1 MSAEYNYPNSYLSPQ
16 TVPYNFSS
24 LSTQKSRPKQ
34 SLFPFISMESM
45 NLVKGYGKINLSEDP
60 ASSLS
65 TRRAAHKRR
74 LTIALILTLFL
85 TLLICA
91 LVGAF
96 IHASNSKD
104 RTPSVSSNSADSLKA
119 VCAVTQHPES
129 CFDSISSLQSSPPKP
144 DPEQFLN
151 LSLQAT
157 IRELNNVS
165 SLPKTL
171 ISKVNDPGTV
181 SALKDCVSL
190 FDDALSQLN
199 QSAELLK
206 VGPGEKAL
214 TEKKVKDMQTWISA
228 SMTDQDTCLE
238 GLDEMGSPLVGE
250 VKARVQNAKEYMS
263 NTLAILSNM
272 PSLLQKFGITL
283 H

>member
-1 MSAEYNYPNSYLSPQ
+1 
-16 TVPYNFSS
+16 
-24 LSTQKSRPKQ
+24 
-34 SLFPFISMESM
+34 MESI
-45 NLVKGYGKINLSEDP
+45 NLVKGYGKVNPSEDP
-60 ASSLS
+60 ASLP
-65 TRRAAHKRR
+65 TRRAAQKRR
-74 LTIALILTLFL
+74 LTIALSLTLFL

-96 IHASNSKD
+96 IHASNPEG
-104 RTPSVSSNSADSLKA
+104 RTPLVSSNSADSLKT
-119 VCAVTQHPES
+119 VCAVTQHPGS
-129 CFDSISSLQSSPPKP
+129 CFDSISSLNSSASKP
-144 DPEQFLN
+144 DPEHFLN

-157 IRELNNVS
+157 VRELTNVS

-181 SALKDCVSL
+181 SALKDCISL

-199 QSAELLK
+199 QSAELLN
-206 VGPGEKAL
+206 VGPGEDAL
-214 TEKKVKDMQTWISA
+214 TVMKVKNMQTWVSA
-228 SMTDQDTCLE
+228 AMTDQDTCLE
-238 GLDEMGSPLVGE
+238 GLNEMGSPLLGE

-272 PSLLQKFGITL
+272 PSLLQKFGITM

>member
-1 MSAEYNYPNSYLSPQ
+1 
-16 TVPYNFSS
+16 
-24 LSTQKSRPKQ
+24 
-34 SLFPFISMESM
+34 MESI
-45 NLVKGYGKINLSEDP
+45 NLVKGYGKVNPTEDP
-60 ASSLS
+60 ASLP

-74 LTIALILTLFL
+74 LTIALSLTLFL

-96 IHASNSKD
+96 IHASNSGG
-104 RTPSVSSNSADSLKA
+104 RTPPSVSSNSADSLKT
-119 VCAVTQHPES
+119 VCAVTQHPGS
-129 CFDSISSLQSSPPKP
+129 CFDSISSLNSSAPKP
-144 DPEQFLN
+144 DPEHFLN

-157 IRELNNVS
+157 VRELTNVS

-181 SALKDCVSL
+181 SALKDCISL

-199 QSAELLK
+199 ESVELLN
-206 VGPGEKAL
+206 VGPGEDAL
-214 TEKKVKDMQTWISA
+214 TVMKVKNMQTWISA
-228 SMTDQDTCLE
+228 AMTDQDTCLE
-238 GLDEMGSPLVGE
+238 GLDEMGSPLLGE
-250 VKARVQNAKEYMS
+250 VKARVQNSTEYMS

-272 PSLLQKFGITL
+272 PSLLQKFGITM